1 MVRLLVGTFK
11 ISDPSILPYIQP
23 SKEITVKIETIN
35 STKHMI
41 PFDGDTTLLDVKKY
55 IFDNL
60 TTSLEVKHMSLTFI
74 ENKLRDNTKL
84 AEIKIKP
91 KDYL

>member
-1 MVRLLVGTFK
+1 MF
-11 ISDPSILPYIQP
+11 
-23 SKEITVKIETIN
+23 
-35 STKHMI
+35 
-41 PFDGDTTLLDVKKY
+41 PFDGDTTVLDVKKY

-91 KDYL
+91 KEHL